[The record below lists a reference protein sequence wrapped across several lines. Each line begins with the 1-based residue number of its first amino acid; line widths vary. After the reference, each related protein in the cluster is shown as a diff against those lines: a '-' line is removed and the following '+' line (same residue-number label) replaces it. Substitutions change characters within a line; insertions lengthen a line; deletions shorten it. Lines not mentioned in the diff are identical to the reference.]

1 MKNRD
6 LVNYPERAIVD
17 LDSSTGPE
25 YTPSLDHGSIFR
37 IDDVVNVE
45 LNEPEHLKDGWYVR
59 FEIVTGVSNTIQFD
73 SVYTINGTSIGVVTN
88 TDGLYIVEGRYS
100 TQFEKLLLRKV

>member
-17 LDSSTGPE
+17 LDSSTGPV

-37 IDDVVNVE
+37 IDDTVDIQ
-45 LNEPEHLKDGWYVR
+45 LQEPEHLKDGWYVR
-59 FEIVTGVSNTIQFD
+59 FEIATGVTNTITFD
-73 SVYTINGTSIGVVTN
+73 SVYTVNGAALGIVTN
-88 TDGLYIVEGRYS
+88 TAGLYLLEGRYS
-100 TQFEKLLLRKV
+100 ARTGKLLLRNV